1 MRAMTV
7 SNMEYCM
14 QHPVVVV
21 LSKLK
26 PEELN
31 FFERMNKFI
40 VILAVL
46 SCLAACHKV
55 DEAVVSI
62 GPGEALSVTDTVE
75 MSRVKSTMPVLMP
88 VRFIVTGKY
97 LVLYQKNVDRIFQF
111 YDLPL
116 TGKSFSAGMIGR
128 GPDEFINPDPG
139 SMLGT
144 KNGFCLADLDAY
156 KTVEVIDRSIKIVS
170 KEPLI
175 TGGVPHNGVVRIG
188 DKFLNLDVS
197 SMITT
202 RPEDEAKQFQVI
214 GESGVEKHI
223 CDVPDWDDNNANMI
237 RYISHVVTNQE
248 RKVFAAFYCGFR
260 KIRYYSYKG
269 ELLKEISVDFPDSSV
284 HIEDGFYETYTR
296 PVASLDRIVVRCGN
310 YNRLV
315 QDAIP
320 NQTELQIWDWDG
332 RLIHRLI
339 VPMWLELYTI
349 DFSTGFLY
357 AAYSEFE
364 DEIFYS
370 DISEYL

>member
-1 MRAMTV
+1 
-7 SNMEYCM
+7 M

-139 SMLGT
+139 RATASKYLLP
-144 KNGFCLADLDAY
+144 FAY
-156 KTVEVIDRSIKIVS
+156 GNAVKT
-170 KEPLI
+170 
-175 TGGVPHNGVVRIG
+175 
-188 DKFLNLDVS
+188 S
-197 SMITT
+197 S
-202 RPEDEAKQFQVI
+202 
-214 GESGVEKHI
+214 
-223 CDVPDWDDNNANMI
+223 
-237 RYISHVVTNQE
+237 
-248 RKVFAAFYCGFR
+248 
-260 KIRYYSYKG
+260 
-269 ELLKEISVDFPDSSV
+269 LL
-284 HIEDGFYETYTR
+284 
-296 PVASLDRIVVRCGN
+296 C
-310 YNRLV
+310 
-315 QDAIP
+315 
-320 NQTELQIWDWDG
+320 
-332 RLIHRLI
+332 
-339 VPMWLELYTI
+339 
-349 DFSTGFLY
+349 
-357 AAYSEFE
+357 
-364 DEIFYS
+364 
-370 DISEYL
+370 